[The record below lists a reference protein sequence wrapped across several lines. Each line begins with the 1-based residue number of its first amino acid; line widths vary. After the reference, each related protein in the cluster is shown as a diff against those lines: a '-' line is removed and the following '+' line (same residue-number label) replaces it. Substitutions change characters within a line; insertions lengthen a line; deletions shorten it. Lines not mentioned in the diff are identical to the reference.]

1 MQLTFPISLPVLI
14 ASCLFATFAILAN
27 MISLVMIGKLNERIQ
42 DGKRLSYF
50 SWGTEVRKRFKQ
62 LYPGSRLVF
71 LLDSCLF
78 LMILCFLFLAVR
90 DLVFG

>member
-1 MQLTFPISLPVLI
+1 MQLTFPIPLPVII

-27 MISLVMIGKLNERIQ
+27 LISLVMIGKINERIRE
-42 DGKRLSYF
+42 GKRISYF
-50 SWGTEVRKRFKQ
+50 RWGTEVRKRFKQ
-62 LYPGSRLVF
+62 LCPKSRLVF

-78 LMILCFLFLAVR
+78 LMILCFLFLAMR